1 MNRST
6 YRAGSVTDTV
16 IVESLHNR
24 AILFK
29 VEAVELIFKTGPVLR
44 GDCPDQID
52 VLVRVESGQILLI
65 GIVVVQLGELEVLGE
80 GRGTTVSKWL
90 SS

>member
-1 MNRST
+1 MKRST
-6 YRAGSVTDTV
+6 YRACSVTDTV
-16 IVESLHNR
+16 VVESLHDR

-44 GDCPDQID
+44 GDSSDEID
-52 VLVRVESGQILLI
+52 VLIGVESGQVLLVGVI
-65 GIVVVQLGELEVLGE
+65 VVQLGELEVLGE